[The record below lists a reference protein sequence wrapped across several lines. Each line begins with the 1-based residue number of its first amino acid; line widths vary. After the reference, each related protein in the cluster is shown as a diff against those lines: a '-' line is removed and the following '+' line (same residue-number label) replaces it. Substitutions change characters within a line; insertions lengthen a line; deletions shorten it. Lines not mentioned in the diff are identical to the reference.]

1 MTFGEKMKFKADQRK
16 AAWQQRVGAVKD
28 WCRLHPQEATML
40 GIVIVGTTGKVIQSA
55 LAYKAKTKQIDKQRV
70 IYDPSAG
77 MYQCLNKPM
86 NYEQQRAYNALV
98 ADGMKRGEA
107 LRALGLV

>member
-1 MTFGEKMKFKADQRK
+1 MTFGEKIRFKADQKK

-40 GIVIVGTTGKVIQSA
+40 GIVIVGTTGKVVQSA
-55 LAYKAKTKQIDKQRV
+55 LAYKAKTKQMV

-77 MYQCLNKPM
+77 MYQRLNKPM
-86 NYEQQRAYNALV
+86 SFEQQRAYNALV

>member
-1 MTFGEKMKFKADQRK
+1 
-16 AAWQQRVGAVKD
+16 
-28 WCRLHPQEATML
+28 ML
-40 GIVIVGTTGKVIQSA
+40 GIVIVGTTGKVVQSA

-77 MYQCLNKPM
+77 MYQRLNKPM